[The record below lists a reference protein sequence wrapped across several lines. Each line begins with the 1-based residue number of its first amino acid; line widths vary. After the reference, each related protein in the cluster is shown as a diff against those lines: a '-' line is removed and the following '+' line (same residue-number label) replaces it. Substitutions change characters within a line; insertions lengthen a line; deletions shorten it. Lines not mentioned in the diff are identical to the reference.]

1 MVTFLALL
9 YQILS
14 NQMLIP
20 PQNLQALAQPDYIP
34 ILNVCPYLGD
44 ASFLFSSFPQ
54 YNSFLPNFM
63 ESWNNLKFK

>member
-14 NQMLIP
+14 DQMLIP
-20 PQNLQALAQPDYIP
+20 PQNLQALAQPDCIP
-34 ILNVCPYLGD
+34 ILNVCPYLGY
-44 ASFLFSSFPQ
+44 ASFLFSSFPH

-63 ESWNNLKFK
+63 ES